1 MTLRLSHVAR
11 VVLLAMLAFFG
22 VIYLATGDRLGDGFS
37 GLLRAGGINDVGGAK
52 RSLVYRLDLE
62 KPTTFTFSGERE
74 LVRLLSSVS
83 IAESVPIVQAG
94 WTYGY
99 RVTFL
104 DSAGSVL
111 EERDIYS
118 RAVLPEMTEEIEPRR
133 FLRISNERI
142 AIQNE
147 AILEVPEDTAAIDL
161 LALDADR
168 GVVGMDMRV
177 YERQPLSDTG
187 ALVSFRRKSSQEQA
201 QLTSGSAFPADTLSE
216 AEMRAAARN
225 NWRPV
230 GPNGIAGEA
239 YRLVVIYEVDV
250 DEGEAEVV
258 AAP

>member
-1 MTLRLSHVAR
+1 MTLHLSHVAR
-11 VVLLAMLAFFG
+11 LALFAILAFLG
-22 VIYLATGDRLGDGFS
+22 VVYLATGDRLGDGFS
-37 GLLRAGGINDVGGAK
+37 GLLRASGINNVGGAK

-62 KPTTFTFSGERE
+62 RPTTFTFSGERG

-83 IAESVPIVQAG
+83 IAESAPIVPAG

-104 DSAGSVL
+104 DTAGSVL
-111 EERDIYS
+111 GERDIYS
-118 RAVLPEMTEEIEPRR
+118 RAVLPEMTQENEPRR
-133 FLRISNERI
+133 FLRTSNERI

-147 AILEVPEDTAAIDL
+147 AVIEVPEDTAAIDL

-168 GVVGMDMRV
+168 GVVGLDMRV

-239 YRLVVIYEVDV
+239 YRLVVIYEVD
-250 DEGEAEVV
+250 GYEAEAI